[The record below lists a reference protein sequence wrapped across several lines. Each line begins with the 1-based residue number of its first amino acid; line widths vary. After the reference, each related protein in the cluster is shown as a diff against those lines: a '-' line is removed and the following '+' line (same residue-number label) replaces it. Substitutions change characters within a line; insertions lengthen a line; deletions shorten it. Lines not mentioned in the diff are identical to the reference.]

1 MRLSS
6 IAPGTVLRGSLLTL
20 PGIATAW
27 LGFRAG
33 GYFAGQVGLVAV
45 TLAIVLVVRI
55 TVAERPFEGF
65 SPALALAF
73 GALASLAVWTLTSAL
88 WSNAP
93 ARALAEFDRTLLYAL
108 VLVLTGS
115 AVARV
120 GDLATVLRWIAAA
133 LVAIALAGL
142 LTRLLPDTFPIS
154 AGFLPERVSFPVT
167 YWNAMGI
174 ACALGT
180 LLLAHL
186 TVSGAE
192 RPAVR
197 IVAAALLAPTAVT
210 LYLTFSRGA
219 IWVLPVGFVLYMLLA
234 QPRGLLTGLPAAG
247 IPAAIAVKVAYGAEL
262 LARADYDASA
272 AAASQGRDVALVVLA
287 CALGAAALRAAV
299 LPLDRRLAAI
309 YIEEDNKRFLRLAL
323 SGGLVLA
330 LLIGALAADAPR
342 RISDARATFSEG
354 RYMDYE
360 ADLRTRLTSAVDNGR
375 VDAWRVALDDAER
388 NLLKGSGA
396 GTYRLVWDQERPPP
410 PMKVTDGHSLYL
422 ETLSEL
428 GVVGLLLVLVAIGTI
443 LVAGLFR
450 LGGPERHAHGALV
463 AAGTMLA
470 LHAGVDWDWE
480 MPVLFVWLFG
490 AGGVVLAS
498 RRPRL
503 GELGRTPRIVAALA
517 VLVLAITPALFAWS
531 QPPLDRAVR
540 AFAVRDCRT
549 GIDAAL
555 DATERF
561 GTRPEPWQIL
571 GYCDARAGQ
580 FDLARRAM
588 NAARSRDPDNW
599 QLAYGQA
606 IVYGVSGL
614 DPRPFA
620 AEALR
625 LNPLDERARAL
636 VRELAAAKTPA
647 RRREVT
653 RRAVI
658 PVD

>member
-1 MRLSS
+1 LSS
-6 IAPGTVLRGSLLTL
+6 IAPRAVLRGSLLTL
-20 PGIATAW
+20 PGIVTAW

-33 GYFAGQVGLVAV
+33 GFFAGQVGLVAL
-45 TLAIVLVVRI
+45 TLSLVLVGRI

-73 GALASLAVWTLTSAL
+73 GALAGLGVWILTSAL

-93 ARALAEFDRTLLYAL
+93 ARALTEFDRTLLYAL
-108 VLVLTGS
+108 VLVLTGG

-120 GDLATVLRWIAAA
+120 GDLATVLRWTAAA
-133 LVAIALAGL
+133 LAAIALAGL

-174 ACALGT
+174 ACALGA
-180 LLLAHL
+180 LLALHL
-186 TVSGAE
+186 TSSGTE
-192 RPAVR
+192 HPAVR
-197 IVAAALLAPTAVT
+197 VVAAALVPPIGVT

-219 IWVLPVGFVLYMLLA
+219 IWVLPVGLVLYILLA

-247 IPAAIAVKVAYGAEL
+247 IPAAIAAKVAYGADL
-262 LARADYDASA
+262 LARADYDSSA
-272 AAASQGRDVALVVLA
+272 AAASQGRNLALIVFV
-287 CALGAAALRAAV
+287 CALGAAALRAAA
-299 LPLDRRLAAI
+299 LPLDRRIEAI
-309 YIEEDNKRFLRLAL
+309 DIDPDDKKMWRLAL
-323 SGGLVLA
+323 SGGLVIA
-330 LLIGALAADAPR
+330 LMLGALAADAPR

-354 RYMDYE
+354 RYMDYS

-375 VDAWRVALDDAER
+375 IDNWRVARDAADAHP
-388 NLLKGSGA
+388 LKGTGA
-396 GTYRLVWDQERPPP
+396 GTFRLTWDQNRRPPP
-410 PMKVTDGHSLYL
+410 VKVNDGHSLYL

-428 GVVGLLLVLVAIGTI
+428 GVVGLALVAIALGTI
-443 LVAGLFR
+443 LIGGLLR

-463 AAGTMLA
+463 AGGSMLA

-498 RRPRL
+498 RTPRL

-531 QPPLDRAVR
+531 QPPLDAAIR
-540 AFAVRDCRT
+540 AFGERDCRT
-549 GIDAAL
+549 AIDSAL
-555 DATERF
+555 TATERF
-561 GTRPEPWQIL
+561 GTRPEPWQIV
-571 GYCDARAGQ
+571 GYCDARVGQ
-580 FDLARRAM
+580 YELARRAM
-588 NAARSRDPDNW
+588 DAARSRDPNNW
-599 QLAYGQA
+599 QIAYGQA

-614 DPRPFA
+614 DARPFA

-636 VRELAAAKTPA
+636 VRDLAAAKTAA

-653 RRAVI
+653 RRAPI
-658 PVD
+658 PFE

>member
-1 MRLSS
+1 L
-6 IAPGTVLRGSLLTL
+6 
-20 PGIATAW
+20 
-27 LGFRAG
+27 
-33 GYFAGQVGLVAV
+33 
-45 TLAIVLVVRI
+45 VLVGRI

-73 GALASLAVWTLTSAL
+73 GALAGLGVWILASAF
-88 WSNAP
+88 WSDAP
-93 ARALAEFDRTLLYAL
+93 ARALSEFDRTLLYAL

-120 GDLATVLRWIAAA
+120 GDLATVLRWTAAA
-133 LVAIALAGL
+133 FAAIALAGL
-142 LTRLLPDTFPIS
+142 LTRLLPETFPIS

-174 ACALGT
+174 ACALGA
-180 LLLAHL
+180 LLATHL
-186 TVSGAE
+186 TSSGSEHA
-192 RPAVR
+192 AVR
-197 IVAAALLAPTAVT
+197 VVAAALVAPIAVT

-219 IWVLPVGFVLYMLLA
+219 IWVLPVGLVLYVLLA

-247 IPAAIAVKVAYGAEL
+247 IPAAIAVKVAYGADL
-262 LARADYDASA
+262 LARADYDSSA
-272 AAASQGRDVALVVLA
+272 AAASQGRNVALIVLV
-287 CALGAAALRAAV
+287 CALGAAALRAAA
-299 LPLDRRLAAI
+299 LPLDRRIEAI
-309 YIEEDNKRFLRLAL
+309 DIDPDDKKMWRLAL
-323 SGGLVLA
+323 SGGLVIA
-330 LLIGALAADAPR
+330 LMLGALAADAPR

-354 RYMDYE
+354 RYMDYD

-375 VDAWRVALDDAER
+375 IDNWRVARDAAEAHP
-388 NLLKGSGA
+388 LKGTGA
-396 GTYRLVWDQERPPP
+396 GTFRLTWDQHRRPPP
-410 PMKVTDGHSLYL
+410 VKVNDGHSLYL

-428 GVVGLLLVLVAIGTI
+428 GVVGLALVVIALGTI
-443 LVAGLFR
+443 LVGGLLK

-498 RRPRL
+498 RTRHPALQGSAGFPDGSRL
-503 GELGRTPRIVAALA
+503 GTLGRTPRIVAALA
-517 VLVLAITPALFAWS
+517 VLVLAITPALFMWS
-531 QPPLDRAVR
+531 QPPLDAAVR

-549 GIDAAL
+549 AIDSAL
-555 DATERF
+555 TATERF
-561 GTRPEPWQIL
+561 GTRPEPWQII

-580 FDLARRAM
+580 YELARRAM
-588 NAARSRDPDNW
+588 DAARARDPDNW

-614 DPRPFA
+614 DARPFA

-636 VRELAAAKTPA
+636 VRDLAAAKTAA

-653 RRAVI
+653 RRAAI
-658 PVD
+658 PFE